1 MNSIQ
6 KIILWDAGVST
17 SNGEYTKA
25 PENTLWFE
33 GNIDK
38 NTKEQIEQ
46 FGWYIG
52 PNGNHI
58 EPTIDGFFLW
68 DFSQNEQTYMFDHS
82 FTNCIPVGDAIFPSP
97 KFSLIYNG

>member
-38 NTKEQIEQ
+38 NTKEQ
-46 FGWYIG
+46 
-52 PNGNHI
+52 
-58 EPTIDGFFLW
+58 TL
-68 DFSQNEQTYMFDHS
+68 T
-82 FTNCIPVGDAIFPSP
+82 
-97 KFSLIYNG
+97 L